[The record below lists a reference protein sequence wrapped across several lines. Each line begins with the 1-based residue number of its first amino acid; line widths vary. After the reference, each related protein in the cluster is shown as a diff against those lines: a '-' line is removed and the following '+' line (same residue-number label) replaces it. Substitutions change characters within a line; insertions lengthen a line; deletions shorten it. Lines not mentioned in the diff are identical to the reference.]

1 MAQSLGRRYATL
13 VGRRLVQVLPVLVLA
28 TFVVFALVQLIP
40 GDLAVTLAGEGVSE
54 QRIQEIRQQHGLD
67 QPLPVQYGRWL
78 WQAAQGDLSTS
89 LLSREPVATSI
100 ARRLPNTL
108 LIVSLA
114 LLISMAAGIPLGI
127 VAATRPGSRLDGF
140 VTTLGSLGIALPGF
154 WLAMIL
160 VAVLSM
166 KLQWFPVSGAKPF
179 GTEPLRA
186 LHHAFLPALALA
198 ASGVAEVAR
207 QARSALLEVMGS
219 QYVRTLHAKGLPLSS
234 VFWKHGLKN
243 VSVVLLTVFGL
254 TVNRMLGATVV
265 IEAVFAVPGM
275 GSLIVNAAT
284 GKDFPVVQ
292 GVMLTMV
299 LIVIGLNLLIDMLY
313 VVLDPRVSR

>member
-1 MAQSLGRRYATL
+1 MAADRGRRFATL
-13 VGRRLVQVLPVLVLA
+13 VGRRLLQVVPVLVLA
-28 TFVVFALVQLIP
+28 TFLVFALVQLMP

-54 QRIQEIRQQHGLD
+54 ERVEEIRRQHGLD
-67 QPLPVQYGRWL
+67 QPLPVQYARWL
-78 WQAAQGDLSTS
+78 WKAAQGDLSAS
-89 LLSREPVATSI
+89 LLSREPVLESI
-100 ARRLPNTL
+100 ARRLPHTL
-108 LIVSLA
+108 LIVTLA
-114 LLISMAAGIPLGI
+114 LLMSMAIGVPLGI
-127 VAATRPGSRLDGF
+127 LAATRPGSRLDGF

-160 VAVLSM
+160 VAVLAL
-166 KLQWFPVSGAKPF
+166 KLQWFPVSGVASF
-179 GTEPLRA
+179 SSEPLRA
-186 LHHAFLPALALA
+186 LHHATLPALALA

-219 QYVRTLHAKGLPLSS
+219 QYVRTLHAKGLPQSS

-254 TVNRMLGATVV
+254 VVNRMLGATVV
-265 IEAVFAVPGM
+265 VEAVFAVPGM

-284 GKDFPVVQ
+284 GKDYPVVQ

-299 LIVIGLNLLIDMLY
+299 LIVIALNLLIDMLY

>member
-1 MAQSLGRRYATL
+1 MSTRRGQRFVRL
-13 VGRRLVQVLPVLVLA
+13 IGRRLVQVVPVLVLA
-28 TFVVFALVQLIP
+28 TFVVFMLVQLIP

-54 QRIQEIRQQHGLD
+54 QRIQEIRRQHGLD
-67 QPLPVQYGRWL
+67 QPLPMQYARWL
-78 WQAAQGDLSTS
+78 WHAAQGDLSNS
-89 LLSREPVATSI
+89 LLSREPVLESI

-108 LIVSLA
+108 LIVALA
-114 LLISMAAGIPLGI
+114 LAISAAAGIPLGI

-140 VTTLGSLGIALPGF
+140 VTTLGSIGIALPGF

-166 KLQWFPVSGAKPF
+166 KLQWFPVSGSAPV
-179 GTEPLRA
+179 GSEPLRA

-219 QYVRTLHAKGLPLSS
+219 QYVRTLHAKGLPLSL

-254 TVNRMLGATVV
+254 VVNRMLGATVV
-265 IEAVFAVPGM
+265 VEAVFAVPGM

-284 GKDFPVVQ
+284 GKDYPVVQ

-299 LIVIGLNLLIDMLY
+299 LIVITLNLLIEMLY